1 MALKGKCA
9 IITGAGRGIGKQ
21 IAIDLAKEGCNI
33 VAASRTVEQIN
44 KTVQELEKLGA
55 RAVSFTAD
63 LSEPLNISKL
73 VEQTILEFGK
83 IDILINNMA
92 ILIPK
97 FFTEETLDDFDR
109 TISANLR
116 SMFILGQ
123 TVLNK
128 MIEQNNGYIINI
140 SSTAAITVPP
150 TITSY
155 GISKKGVLGLT
166 EAMYEVGKKHNVK
179 VSTILPGVTDT
190 EMVRSVIND
199 ESPDLWMLPE
209 DISYCVM
216 FLLKQSNRMIVKKIT
231 PWATGH
237 DRI

>member
-1 MALKGKCA
+1 MSLKGKCA

-116 SMFILGQ
+116 SMFIPVQPGDDS
-123 TVLNK
+123 
-128 MIEQNNGYIINI
+128 IEHILLALASGDSADVHRSI
-140 SSTAAITVPP
+140 SRTAR
-150 TITSY
+150 
-155 GISKKGVLGLT
+155 K
-166 EAMYEVGKKHNVK
+166 
-179 VSTILPGVTDT
+179 
-190 EMVRSVIND
+190 
-199 ESPDLWMLPE
+199 
-209 DISYCVM
+209 
-216 FLLKQSNRMIVKKIT
+216 LLQQR
-231 PWATGH
+231 
-237 DRI
+237 